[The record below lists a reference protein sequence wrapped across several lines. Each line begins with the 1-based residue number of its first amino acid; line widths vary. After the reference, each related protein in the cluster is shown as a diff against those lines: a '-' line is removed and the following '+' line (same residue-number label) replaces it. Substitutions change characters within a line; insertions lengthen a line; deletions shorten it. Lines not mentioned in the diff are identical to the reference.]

1 MEAMNNTESEAN
13 SDSNAKVAAIFR
25 ELVGEH
31 ASRLSGSHYNKD
43 SAAAISSAIASWSD
57 DRTAHDIAFNL
68 TDWASDA
75 AFIVALQL
83 FPERVTAAEIAD
95 GVQSFLLHAPNHV
108 AAAAVL
114 SGHPAEDIFG
124 VTPSNSNATGNA

>member
-1 MEAMNNTESEAN
+1 MSNTESDAN
-13 SDSNAKVAAIFR
+13 SDIDAKVAAIFR
-25 ELVGEH
+25 ELVGDR
-31 ASRLSGSHYNKD
+31 ASRLDGSHYNHD
-43 SAAAISSAIASWSD
+43 TAAAISAALASSPD

-83 FPERVTAAEIAD
+83 FPERFTASEIAD
-95 GVQSFLLHAPNHV
+95 GVEDFLIHAPNHV

-114 SGHPAEDIFG
+114 SGYPAEDIFG
-124 VTPSNSNATGNA
+124 VTPTNSNATGNA

>member
-1 MEAMNNTESEAN
+1 MSNTESDAN
-13 SDSNAKVAAIFR
+13 SDIDAKVAAIFR
-25 ELVGEH
+25 ELVGER
-31 ASRLSGSHYNKD
+31 ASRLDGSHYNND
-43 SAAAISSAIASWSD
+43 TAAAIASALASSPD
-57 DRTAHDIAFNL
+57 DSTARDIAFNL

-83 FPERVTAAEIAD
+83 FPERFSAAEIAE
-95 GVQSFLLHAPNHV
+95 GVEDFLNHAPNHV

-124 VTPSNSNATGNA
+124 VTPTNSNATGNA

>member
-1 MEAMNNTESEAN
+1 MSDNQPDTN
-13 SDSNAKVAAIFR
+13 SDSGVKVATIFR
-25 ELVGEH
+25 ELVGER
-31 ASRLSGSHYNKD
+31 ASRLNGSHYNHD
-43 SAAAISSAIASWSD
+43 TAAAIFDALASSPD
-57 DRTAHDIAFNL
+57 DRTVRDIAFNL

-83 FPERVTAAEIAD
+83 FPERFTAAEIAD
-95 GVQSFLLHAPNHV
+95 GIESFLIHAPNHV

-124 VTPSNSNATGNA
+124 VTSTNPNATGNA

>member
-1 MEAMNNTESEAN
+1 MSNTESDAN
-13 SDSNAKVAAIFR
+13 SDIDAKVAAIFR
-25 ELVGEH
+25 ELVGER
-31 ASRLSGSHYNKD
+31 ASRLDGSHYNHD
-43 SAAAISSAIASWSD
+43 TAAAIAGALASSPD
-57 DRTAHDIAFNL
+57 DRTARDIAFNL

-83 FPERVTAAEIAD
+83 FPERLSAAEIAD
-95 GVQSFLLHAPNHV
+95 GVEDFLIHAPNHV

-124 VTPSNSNATGNA
+124 VTPTNSIATGNA

>member
-1 MEAMNNTESEAN
+1 MSNTESDAN
-13 SDSNAKVAAIFR
+13 SDIDAKVAAIFR
-25 ELVGEH
+25 ELVGER
-31 ASRLSGSHYNKD
+31 ASRLDGSHYNHD
-43 SAAAISSAIASWSD
+43 TAAAISGALASSPD
-57 DRTAHDIAFNL
+57 DSTARDIAFNL

-83 FPERVTAAEIAD
+83 FPERFTASEIAD
-95 GVQSFLLHAPNHV
+95 GVEDFLIHAPNHV

-124 VTPSNSNATGNA
+124 VTRTNSNATGNA